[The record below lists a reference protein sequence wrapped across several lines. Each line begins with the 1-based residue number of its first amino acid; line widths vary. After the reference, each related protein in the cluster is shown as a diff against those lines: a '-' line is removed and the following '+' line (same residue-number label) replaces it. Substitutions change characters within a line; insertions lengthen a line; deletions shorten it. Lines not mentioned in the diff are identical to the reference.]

1 MATLAAVNQV
11 GESIAAMLRSRRD
24 LLAAA
29 GQLAPVPPALD
40 ISHVSLS
47 RLATAAEPT
56 AGLTITC
63 YRVGYSDH
71 PTPKT
76 IGRNAASGATVSLEL
91 SYLLAA
97 WSPAPADEQSIV
109 AWAMLELA
117 AHPVLDASLLLG
129 TNVWD
134 RTETVQVVPDT
145 TTDDD
150 LFRLWH
156 ALQHKYRLS
165 TTFRARVVRIGF
177 GPEATWP
184 PVVATRLGYAPTDP
198 LLEEASR

>member
-1 MATLAAVNQV
+1 
-11 GESIAAMLRSRRD
+11 MLRSRRD

-29 GQLAPVPPALD
+29 NQLAPVPAALD
-40 ISHVSLS
+40 ISHVSLG
-47 RLATAAEPT
+47 RLATAAEPA
-56 AGLTITC
+56 AGLTIIC

-76 IGRNAASGATVSLEL
+76 MGRNAASGATVSLEL

-97 WSPAPADEQSIV
+97 WSPAPAEEQSII

-117 AHPVLDASLLLG
+117 THPVLDASLLLG
-129 TNVWD
+129 ANVWD
-134 RTETVQVVPDT
+134 RAETVQVVPDT

-165 TTFRARVVRIGF
+165 TTFRARVVRIGY
-177 GPEATWP
+177 GPADEWP
-184 PVVATRLGYAPTDP
+184 PVVATRFGYAPSDP
-198 LLEEASR
+198 LLEEVPR

>member
-29 GQLAPVPPALD
+29 GQLAPVPAALD
-40 ISHVSLS
+40 ISQVSLS
-47 RLATAAEPT
+47 RLATVAEPT

-63 YRVGYSDH
+63 YRIGYSDH
-71 PTPKT
+71 PTPK
-76 IGRNAASGATVSLEL
+76 IVGRNVASGATVSLEL

-97 WSPAPADEQSIV
+97 WSAPPVDEQSII

-129 TNVWD
+129 TNVWEQ
-134 RTETVQVVPDT
+134 TETVQVVPDT

-156 ALQHKYRLS
+156 TLQHKYRLS
-165 TTFRARVVRIGF
+165 TTFRARVVRIGH
-177 GPEATWP
+177 GPQDNWP
-184 PVVATRLGYAPTDP
+184 PVVATRFGYASTDP
-198 LLEEASR
+198 PLAGVS